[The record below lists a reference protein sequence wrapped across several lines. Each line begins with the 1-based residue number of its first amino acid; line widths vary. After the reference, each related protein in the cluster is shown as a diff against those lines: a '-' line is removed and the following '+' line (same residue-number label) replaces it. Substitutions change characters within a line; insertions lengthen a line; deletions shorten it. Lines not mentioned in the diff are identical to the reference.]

1 MTGKANEVLKKS
13 LLEKNVTSAHTKS
26 EKFIFWS
33 GDGKIIPHLLY
44 EYFKIIGVGKYYP
57 ESSKWKYTDPLIV
70 KINGNVVSV
79 VNVNFLLEMAKN
91 YIYAFF
97 EEISDAGPVIDS
109 LHKSTSL
116 FGDKNLKLLETL
128 KLKFIS
134 DDRDSGYF
142 FFRNGIVE
150 VTKDGITLS
159 DYDDFDLFIWE
170 NSIINLDFQKIDPN
184 TLYETCNF
192 MEFLH
197 DLTKVEDENHSEE
210 RLKALKSAMG
220 YLLHRYKDGNTNKAI
235 ILMDIFVNGMP
246 NGGSGKSLLI
256 NSVSRIRNVATIDGK
271 IYDQR
276 EWFALSSVGLDSDV
290 LLFDDVEKNFNFEQI
305 FPLTSGGMYI
315 RRKYKDHIHIP
326 HEKSPKIALTTNYA
340 INGDSSSFQR
350 RKFEFEVSPTYS
362 ANYSPRDKF
371 GRMFFDDWLENEWNL
386 FYNTMLHCLMVFL
399 ENGLFESK
407 PINIRL
413 TKLINNSTEEFV
425 EFANYKLKLDEQLD
439 KKALYDEFI
448 KDFPEFKYGLK
459 QRTFTQWLRA
469 WGEYKN
475 LNLIEG
481 HSGFTRYVI
490 FSN

>member
-1 MTGKANEVLKKS
+1 
-13 LLEKNVTSAHTKS
+13 
-26 EKFIFWS
+26 
-33 GDGKIIPHLLY
+33 
-44 EYFKIIGVGKYYP
+44 
-57 ESSKWKYTDPLIV
+57 
-70 KINGNVVSV
+70 
-79 VNVNFLLEMAKN
+79 
-91 YIYAFF
+91 
-97 EEISDAGPVIDS
+97 
-109 LHKSTSL
+109 
-116 FGDKNLKLLETL
+116 
-128 KLKFIS
+128 
-134 DDRDSGYF
+134 
-142 FFRNGIVE
+142 
-150 VTKDGITLS
+150 
-159 DYDDFDLFIWE
+159 
-170 NSIINLDFQKIDPN
+170 
-184 TLYETCNF
+184 

-246 NGGSGKSLLI
+246 NGGSAKSLLI
-256 NSVSRIRNVATIDGK
+256 NSVGKIRNVATIDGK